1 MVENGVIGVGD
12 TKDEDSAIVNIDD
25 ILTTVYQ
32 QGEVDWYRQALLELN
47 AQVFEYD
54 FKRDNMIVFDTPTK
68 ENGSNL
74 AKMEIP
80 NYLYNVS
87 IGRIVHSKDVK
98 DIRLFSMVIRNL
110 RLSIDVL

>member
-1 MVENGVIGVGD
+1 MLKGIVLLNQLVLQKIAYMVENGVIGVGD

-54 FKRDNMIVFDTPTK
+54 L
-68 ENGSNL
+68 S
-74 AKMEIP
+74 
-80 NYLYNVS
+80 
-87 IGRIVHSKDVK
+87 
-98 DIRLFSMVIRNL
+98 VI
-110 RLSIDVL
+110 I